1 MIATTGLICL
11 DSDLMII
18 KSGTF
23 LIRSNNL
30 QRRAAHSLKAILSIL
45 LVNQLQPKDANL
57 NNFTLL
63 SVLAFV
69 GSVCGFMWYFKNN
82 KPDQYYGNI

>member
-1 MIATTGLICL
+1 
-11 DSDLMII
+11 MII

-45 LVNQLQPKDANL
+45 LVNQLQPKDDNL
-57 NNFTLL
+57 TNLL
-63 SVLAFV
+63 KHIMFIL
-69 GSVCGFMWYFKNN
+69 
-82 KPDQYYGNI
+82 DQGKRRFLPLIYPYRRQFRQERSK